1 MGKKVGSYTYE
12 KSTRPKKKLM
22 TKVGGK
28 TIHFGHTDYGHF
40 KDKTGIWKSKDH
52 NDPKRRKNYRD
63 RHKGI
68 LDKSGKPAYRD
79 PSKASYHAYRILW

>member
-1 MGKKVGSYTYE
+1 MGKKVGRYTYE

-52 NDPKRRKNYRD
+52 GDPKRRKNYRD
-63 RHKGI
+63 RHRGIEKKG
-68 LDKSGKPAYRD
+68 GKPAYLD
-79 PSKASYHAYRILW
+79 PSKPSYHAYHVLW